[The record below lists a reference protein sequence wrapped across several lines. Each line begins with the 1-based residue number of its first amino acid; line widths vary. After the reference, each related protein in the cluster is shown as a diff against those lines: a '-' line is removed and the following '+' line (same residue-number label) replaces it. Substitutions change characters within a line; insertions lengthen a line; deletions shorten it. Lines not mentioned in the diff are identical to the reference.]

1 MTSGFMCYIKNG
13 DTVHGT
19 ICSMYIHNEWYS
31 DIHSRAI
38 QLEFDIASTLAMR
51 YLAFAISSNNY
62 EWEVIHVQDSQNN
75 VPADVWIPEEYYSNH
90 ASFKLGVKLYDSPPT
105 VGSVLN
111 VGFDYVITGG
121 VTMASEA
128 NTKTISMSN
137 ATEGAIIRYTIDG
150 SEPDETSTEYIGE
163 IEVEIPCIIKAKAFK
178 DSSSGETSILKV
190 GEKKESGE
198 IEMTKEIFEFWNN
211 QIEFNVLVEDSDR
224 PDVYSESD
232 MTEFSNKVYE
242 KYDKYSHGY
251 IQYSASNVVDDFVR
265 APILGFDYSELQR
278 RCILS
283 FMKPDDDQFK
293 TFQISFTCDSSDV
306 EVMAYGASGMTVF
319 KVKIVL
325 YFEA

>member
-75 VPADVWIPEEYYSNH
+75 VPANVSIPEKYNNS
-90 ASFKLGVKLYDSPPT
+90 SFKLGIKLYDSPPT

-121 VTMASEA
+121 ITIVSSQL

-163 IEVEIPCIIKAKAFK
+163 IEVETPCIIKAKAFK
-178 DSSSGETSILKV
+178 DSSSGETSILN
-190 GEKKESGE
+190 
-198 IEMTKEIFEFWNN
+198 I
-211 QIEFNVLVEDSDR
+211 
-224 PDVYSESD
+224 
-232 MTEFSNKVYE
+232 
-242 KYDKYSHGY
+242 
-251 IQYSASNVVDDFVR
+251 
-265 APILGFDYSELQR
+265 
-278 RCILS
+278 
-283 FMKPDDDQFK
+283 
-293 TFQISFTCDSSDV
+293 
-306 EVMAYGASGMTVF
+306 
-319 KVKIVL
+319 
-325 YFEA
+325 